1 MRKHKIAIALC
12 MLPFSFALAQEVV
25 KGKVISTNK
34 KPLQGVTVTV
44 SETGTTTTTDK
55 NGEYEIKNTEK
66 GNTLIFS
73 LTDYEG
79 TELKVNNSVINVTL
93 TSMKEKSID
102 EVVMIGYTRQKK
114 ADITGAISVVDMK
127 DINNRP
133 NPIL

>member
-55 NGEYEIKNTEK
+55 NGEFEIKDTEK
-66 GNTLIFS
+66 GNTLTFS
-73 LTDYEG
+73 LTDYDG
-79 TELKVNNSVINVTL
+79 LELKITEPQVNVTL
-93 TSMKEKSID
+93 TSMKEKTID
-102 EVVMIGYTRQKK
+102 E
-114 ADITGAISVVDMK
+114 A
-127 DINNRP
+127 
-133 NPIL
+133 

>member
-55 NGEYEIKNTEK
+55 NGEYEIKNTACINK
-66 GNTLIFS
+66 RYFHRSGKAVRLFF
-73 LTDYEG
+73 
-79 TELKVNNSVINVTL
+79 NNCCYTL
-93 TSMKEKSID
+93 TTSSTD
-102 EVVMIGYTRQKK
+102 R
-114 ADITGAISVVDMK
+114 
-127 DINNRP
+127 N
-133 NPIL
+133 